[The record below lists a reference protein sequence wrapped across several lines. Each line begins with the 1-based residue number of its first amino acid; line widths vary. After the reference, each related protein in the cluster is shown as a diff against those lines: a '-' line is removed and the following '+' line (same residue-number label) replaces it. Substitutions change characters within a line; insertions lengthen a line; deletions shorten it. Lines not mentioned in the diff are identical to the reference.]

1 MPVAD
6 LTLRNTCKL
15 LQQPGRSR
23 VLAALLLTGMF
34 AFSAAASAQS
44 CPALQPYYP
53 THNPATPEEWAAKLP
68 ALEAL
73 LESCLNSFEYFALK
87 GAAELNTTQV
97 PQALESLERALL
109 IDPNNGAAQIDYA
122 EALFVSGQLFAAFE
136 INTSLLQ
143 RQDLPTNLQPMLL
156 ARQRLWEKQTRQHQF
171 IAEATVG
178 YDDNL
183 NGAPT
188 RSDLTLTFGGTPVSF
203 TLSPDNR
210 PLAGAYTNVRL
221 SGAWQSQAAGYQH
234 DLLATLRVRK
244 TSEGDTDLAQGDWR
258 YTFSLPTR
266 HNQWEFIVGTS
277 HMLFGGSPLY
287 SVGDLR
293 ARFVLGV
300 NQCKPGIEAGF
311 QQLHYHGQSLMDG
324 QETSITTGLG
334 CTFSESQQG
343 LRLEAGLLYNSAQS
357 ANRPGG
363 DRTGWNLRFNWQMQQ
378 GPNEFGAQL
387 GYASLEDSR
396 GYSSLLANNA
406 TRDVQNAYLNLHY
419 KRAIKSGMAVVVN
432 LNHQLQSSNLEPFQN
447 RGTAAE
453 VGLSI
458 NF

>member
-6 LTLRNTCKL
+6 LILRNTCKL
-15 LQQPGRSR
+15 MQQPGLSR
-23 VLAALLLTGMF
+23 GSAALLLAALFT
-34 AFSAAASAQS
+34 ASTAASAQS

-53 THNPATPEEWAAKLP
+53 AHNPATPEEWAVKLP

-73 LESCLNSFEYFALK
+73 LESCLRSSEYFALK

-122 EALFVSGQLFAAFE
+122 EALFVSGQLFAAIE
-136 INTSLLQ
+136 INNSLLQ
-143 RQDLPTNLQPMLL
+143 RQDLPDNLHPMLL
-156 ARQRLWEKQTRQHQF
+156 ARQRLWEQQTRQHQF
-171 IAEATVG
+171 IAEASIG

-188 RSDLTLTFGGTPVSF
+188 RSDLTLTFGGIPVSF

-210 PLAGAYTNVRL
+210 PLKGTYTNVRL
-221 SGAWQSQAAGYQH
+221 GGAWQLRTAEYQH

-244 TSEGDTDLAQGDWR
+244 TSAGDTDLAQGDWR

-266 HNQWEFIVGTS
+266 HNQWEFTAGTS

-293 ARFVLGV
+293 ARFVWGAT
-300 NQCKPGIEAGF
+300 QCKPSIEAGF

-324 QETSITTGLG
+324 QESSVTAGLG
-334 CTFSESQQG
+334 CSFSESQQG
-343 LRLEAGLLYNSAQS
+343 LRLEAGLLSNSAQS

-363 DRTGWNLRFNWQMQQ
+363 DRSGWNVRLNWQMQQ

-387 GYASLEDSR
+387 GYASLEDSH
-396 GYSSLLANNA
+396 GYSALLANNA
-406 TRDVQNAYLNLHY
+406 TREVQNEYLNLHY
-419 KRAIKSGMAVVVN
+419 KRAIKSGMAWMVN
-432 LNHQLQSSNLEPFQN
+432 LNHQQQSSNLEPFQN
-447 RGTAAE
+447 RGTAVE
-453 VGLSI
+453 VGLTV